1 MEDDESYQSEEDDF
15 DPKPSP
21 KNRNS
26 KRKMVTRKTTNSTKK
41 VTKRVTRKEENVDS
55 DDMVDDESYQSE
67 EDDFDFSNN
76 TTISRLGWSFLF
88 LNQTK
93 QLWILLKAYVELHNN
108 KDTDELEVVSLLLT
122 IAFWTLGKGDLMSSL
137 TAASKQMIIHWT
149 ELGIAYR
156 PDGMTFFPTHLAS
169 KLLRDELMC
178 NVTDDESNSNCSAKS
193 EGTEIFKEGYIILE
207 NNFHLYAY
215 TSSPI
220 KIQTISLFAEVMYT
234 LPNMITGVITR
245 NSILGVLRKG
255 VASMDIIAFLKDHFH
270 PKMARVDPGVIQT
283 VTDQIEL
290 WASERDRISFSS
302 GVLYDNFVNFQEFN
316 EIRQYAM
323 DLGVVIWENPEKRYL
338 FVKEDAHPV
347 IREFIKSLRR

>member
-93 QLWILLKAYVELHNN
+93 QLWILLKAYVELHNVCTNSNVVLGKFKPNQN

-156 PDGMTFFPTHLAS
+156 PDVCFPHFFRIP
-169 KLLRDELMC
+169 
-178 NVTDDESNSNCSAKS
+178 
-193 EGTEIFKEGYIILE
+193 
-207 NNFHLYAY
+207 NF
-215 TSSPI
+215 P
-220 KIQTISLFAEVMYT
+220 LFHEQR
-234 LPNMITGVITR
+234 G
-245 NSILGVLRKG
+245 
-255 VASMDIIAFLKDHFH
+255 
-270 PKMARVDPGVIQT
+270 
-283 VTDQIEL
+283 
-290 WASERDRISFSS
+290 
-302 GVLYDNFVNFQEFN
+302 
-316 EIRQYAM
+316 
-323 DLGVVIWENPEKRYL
+323 
-338 FVKEDAHPV
+338 
-347 IREFIKSLRR
+347 